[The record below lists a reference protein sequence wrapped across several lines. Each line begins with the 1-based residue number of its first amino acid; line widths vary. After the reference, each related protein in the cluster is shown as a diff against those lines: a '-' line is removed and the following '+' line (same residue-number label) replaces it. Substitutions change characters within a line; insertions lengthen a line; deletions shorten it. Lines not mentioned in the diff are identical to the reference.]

1 MKLPEITE
9 QQIHDRCTEQ
19 SYSRGLDYF
28 LYGAI
33 ENPILIENTLISM
46 CEGSEYEPYI
56 VTVKFRPKGIASTD
70 CSCPY
75 DYEGDCKHI
84 IALLLTYTES
94 FENIDILNTLFDTLA
109 LKPKSTLLQIITD
122 MLKRYP
128 DLASILQNAAD
139 L

>member
-1 MKLPEITE
+1 MELPQITS
-9 QQIHDRCTEQ
+9 QQIQERCTEQ

-46 CEGSEYEPYI
+46 CEGSEYELYT
-56 VTVKFRPKGIASTD
+56 VTVKFRPTGIASAY

-84 IALLLTYTES
+84 VALLLTYTDS

-109 LKPKSTLLQIITD
+109 LKPKSVLLQIITD
-122 MLKRYP
+122 MVKRNP
-128 DLASILQNAAD
+128 DLVSIVQKAAD